1 MVRTETRAA
10 YREAILDAATRVF
23 GRLGFQDAK
32 MADIAAEAGV
42 AAGTVYNYFKNKEEV
57 FRSILQ
63 RTHEMVYQRI
73 LVHQQ
78 LEDPIER
85 MRASTRE
92 AFAFLEEHGALF
104 LLYVSIGGGFDWAQ
118 KRIEQALIDEN
129 HARYFALSQA
139 TLRDAAARGQVR
151 SDVPIEQLAVFLS
164 GLTDATIF
172 SWVRAG
178 CQPGLRT
185 QADQLIDF
193 FLHGARAP

>member
-1 MVRTETRAA
+1 MVRSETRAA

-57 FRSILQ
+57 FRSILE
-63 RTHEMVYQRI
+63 RTHDAVYQRI
-73 LVHQQ
+73 MVHQQ
-78 LEDPIER
+78 IADPIER

-104 LLYVSIGGGFDWAQ
+104 LLYVSIGGAFDWAQ
-118 KRIEQALIDEN
+118 KRVEQALMNEN
-129 HARYFALSQA
+129 HARYLALSHA
-139 TLRDAAARGQVR
+139 TLRDAAERGLVR
-151 SDVPIEQLAVFLS
+151 TDLSVERLAQYLS
-164 GLTDATIF
+164 GLTDSIIF
-172 SWVRAG
+172 TWVRTG
-178 CQPGLRT
+178 CPPGLR
-185 QADQLIDF
+185 DQSDPLIDF